1 MTALDTDEYHMQKK
15 SGVVKSHPES
25 NYICFL
31 TTAFCLPKFIQ
42 SVKPSSNGCSKHSG
56 YKHRSLRNSQ
66 HNQYILHCNQNSLKK
81 HTLTLKFLWIDWL
94 FFFFPL
100 GPTETSVECYKWI
113 FYMCLEGRIFHYNSS
128 LTCIAA
134 FYSSLLP
141 NIAHG
146 EFFKSLGFS
155 HILNSSYLAV

>member
-1 MTALDTDEYHMQKK
+1 MIYTHDLGKIIVEYFLYFFFQDILGPEATTQSAQKLQKQAKLSNVASKGVLLLPDGQKKAVSLWNSTIKCMTALDTDEYHMQKK

-66 HNQYILHCNQNSLKK
+66 PGSIH
-81 HTLTLKFLWIDWL
+81 
-94 FFFFPL
+94 
-100 GPTETSVECYKWI
+100 
-113 FYMCLEGRIFHYNSS
+113 
-128 LTCIAA
+128 
-134 FYSSLLP
+134 
-141 NIAHG
+141 
-146 EFFKSLGFS
+146 
-155 HILNSSYLAV
+155 LALQSEQS